1 MNPPRLLAPAL
12 LLCLFFTQP
21 AIAQEAAPVPPSP
34 VPAVPL
40 ATTAPTIEVYEV
52 KHAEPDDLIR
62 LVKALVPGVTVLA
75 GPSPSALKRG
85 FEAERLGEQVAPA
98 NTGVL
103 QASPP
108 VVKYEDDAF
117 VYTLVLS
124 GSPDAV
130 SRALAVLG
138 RLDRARPQVLIEAK
152 VIEFQDGSD
161 QALGVTWNFAPTG
174 TTAGVTLAKPSSPAH
189 GTFSDIVFGRIS
201 RSDIAL
207 TATLDAA
214 IQENKAHLLAAPKI
228 LVLDDHKA
236 QIFIGDEITY
246 LLNTQA
252 TINGTTSQTGQV
264 RVGVELNVVA
274 RSHPDGTITL
284 RLHPEVGRLVQFTT
298 LSSGIALPQISRRFV
313 DTQVR
318 LKDGETLVIGGLIEN
333 DDIYALRKVPF
344 LGDLPFFGHL
354 FRHTQKSRSSS
365 EIVILLKA
373 TAAKE

>member
-1 MNPPRLLAPAL
+1 M
-12 LLCLFFTQP
+12 
-21 AIAQEAAPVPPSP
+21 
-34 VPAVPL
+34 
-40 ATTAPTIEVYEV
+40 PTVEVYEI

-62 LVKALVPGVTVLA
+62 LVTTLVPGVVILA
-75 GPSPSALKRG
+75 GPTPGTLKRG
-85 FEAERLGEQVAPA
+85 FEAERLGEQVAPSSLGIA
-98 NTGVL
+98 
-103 QASPP
+103 QADPLA
-108 VVKYEDDAF
+108 KYAADAF
-117 VYTLVLS
+117 VYTLILS
-124 GSPDAV
+124 GDTAAV
-130 SRALAVLG
+130 NKALQLLA
-138 RLDRARPQVLIEAK
+138 RIDQARPQIMIEVKVL
-152 VIEFQDGSD
+152 EFQNGSD
-161 QALGVTWNFAPTG
+161 QALGVSWNFAPNG
-174 TTAGVTLAKPSSPAH
+174 TTAGIKLAAPSSPTH

-201 RSDIAL
+201 RNDLNL

-214 IQENKAHLLAAPKI
+214 IQENKASLLAAPKI

-252 TINGTTSQTGQV
+252 TISGTTSQTGQV

-318 LKDGETLVIGGLIEN
+318 LKNGETLVIGGLIEN
-333 DDIYALRKVPF
+333 DDLYALRKVPF

-365 EIVILLKA
+365 EIIILLKA
-373 TAAKE
+373 STVPD

>member
-1 MNPPRLLAPAL
+1 M
-12 LLCLFFTQP
+12 
-21 AIAQEAAPVPPSP
+21 
-34 VPAVPL
+34 
-40 ATTAPTIEVYEV
+40 
-52 KHAEPDDLIR
+52 
-62 LVKALVPGVTVLA
+62 
-75 GPSPSALKRG
+75 
-85 FEAERLGEQVAPA
+85 
-98 NTGVL
+98 
-103 QASPP
+103 
-108 VVKYEDDAF
+108 
-117 VYTLVLS
+117 
-124 GSPDAV
+124 
-130 SRALAVLG
+130 
-138 RLDRARPQVLIEAK
+138 
-152 VIEFQDGSD
+152 
-161 QALGVTWNFAPTG
+161 
-174 TTAGVTLAKPSSPAH
+174 
-189 GTFSDIVFGRIS
+189 
-201 RSDIAL
+201 
-207 TATLDAA
+207 
-214 IQENKAHLLAAPKI
+214 
-228 LVLDDHKA
+228 LDDHKA

-365 EIVILLKA
+365 EVVILLKA
-373 TAAKE
+373 TMAKD